1 MEVKQV
7 IIIRKDLKMSKG
19 KMIAQA
25 CHAAVSA
32 AEIARKTVPDLYKRW
47 LAIGQKKVVL
57 SAASLEE
64 LEDVESAVR
73 RVDSHVAVAKIRDA
87 GLTELEPGTITAL
100 GIGPHSSPPVEKIT
114 STLKLL

>member
-32 AEIARKTVPDLYKRW
+32 AELARQLIPDVYRKW
-47 LAIGQKKVVL
+47 LSVGQKKVVL
-57 SAASLEE
+57 SASTLEE
-64 LEDVESAVR
+64 LEEVEAAIKR
-73 RVDSHVAVAKIRDA
+73 TDHRVPVAKIRDA

-100 GIGPHSSPPVEKIT
+100 GVGPHSSPQVEKIT
-114 STLKLL
+114 NTLKLL